1 MDLLSQEVIE
11 ATKKRFDEDLEKRV
25 TLVLFT
31 QEPRRLAIPDHLKG
45 QECHFCKET
54 RQLVEEISSLSDKVD
69 LEIYDFEGDREK
81 VSSFGIDK
89 IPAVVVQGEKD
100 SGIRFYGIPSGY
112 EYTSLIEAI
121 VDVSKGRTGLS
132 QKSKEALSG
141 LSRDI
146 HIQVFVSPTCPY
158 CHLAV
163 RLAHQFALESDR
175 IQADMVESTEF
186 PHLVQKYSVLGVPK
200 TVFNE
205 DVSLEGA
212 VPEDQFLESLLQAAG
227 TESPEKE

>member
-31 QEPRRLAIPDHLKG
+31 QEPRRLVVPDYLKG

-54 RQLVEEISSLSDKVD
+54 RQLVEEISLLSDKVD

-89 IPAVVVQGEKD
+89 IPAVAVQGEKD

-175 IQADMVESTEF
+175 IRADMVESTEF

-205 DVSLEGA
+205 DVPLEGA
-212 VPEDQFLESLLQAAG
+212 VPEDQFLESLLKAAG
-227 TESPEKE
+227 TESSEKE

>member
-31 QEPRRLAIPDHLKG
+31 QEPRRLVIPDHLKG

>member
-31 QEPRRLAIPDHLKG
+31 QEPRRLVVPDYLKG

-54 RQLVEEISSLSDKVD
+54 RQLVEEISLLSDKVD

-89 IPAVVVQGEKD
+89 IPAVAVQGEKD

-175 IQADMVESTEF
+175 IRADMVESTEF

-212 VPEDQFLESLLQAAG
+212 VPEDQFLESLLKAAG
-227 TESPEKE
+227 TESSEKE